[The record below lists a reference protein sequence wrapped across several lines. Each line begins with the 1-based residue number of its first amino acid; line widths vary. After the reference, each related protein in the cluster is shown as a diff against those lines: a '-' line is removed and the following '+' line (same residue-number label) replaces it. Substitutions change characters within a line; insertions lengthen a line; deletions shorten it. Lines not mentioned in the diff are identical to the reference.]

1 MTQTVQLKRSATAG
15 AIPSTSD
22 LSLGEL
28 ALNTYDGKAYIKKSV
43 GGTESIVEVGADT
56 STDITAMK
64 HYLYN
69 CSANQTSFSG
79 TDTNGDSL
87 SYTTG
92 QIAVFLNGVFLD
104 PDDYTSTNG
113 STIVLDDGTK
123 SSDYLEV
130 VAWTAGA
137 TSGLIT
143 GISNY
148 EFTATAGQTVLTGSD
163 ENSVTLSYTPG
174 KVLVFLNG
182 VLMDNRS
189 GADYVETSATTITFN
204 AGLQVNDTVII
215 KSYTGSAPFTRF
227 QYDVT
232 AATTTQVS
240 GTDANSRTLSIIP
253 KYTEVFV
260 NGVLVKKG
268 QWSSG
273 SGTQINFEEAL
284 TDPNYVIDVIDYGF
298 VTPEV
303 NLFLDTVPFLGG
315 NLDTNGKEIISS
327 GTDSVV
333 LKPSTY
339 VDVQD
344 GPVHLEV
351 LASDPSGVT
360 NRASLYSKDV
370 SGSAELFARDEAGNV
385 TQISPHNN
393 QGEWIYYSEN
403 VKTGKRFKVNMEKMI
418 RKLEQITG
426 QNFIEID
433 DLHK

>member
-28 ALNTYDGKAYIKKSV
+28 AINTYDGKAYIKKSV
-43 GGTESIVEVGADT
+43 GGTETIVEVGAD
-56 STDITAMK
+56 SSEITAMA
-64 HYLYN
+64 HYLFN
-69 CSANQTSFSG
+69 ASANQTTFSG
-79 TDTNGDSL
+79 TDANGDSL
-87 SYTTG
+87 SYTSG

-104 PDDYTSTNG
+104 PDDYTATNG
-113 STIVLDDGTK
+113 TSVVLADGAK
-123 SSDYLEV
+123 SSDYLEIV
-130 VAWTAGA
+130 SWTSGV

-148 EFTATAGQTVLTGSD
+148 EFTATANQTVLSGAD
-163 ENSVTLSYTPG
+163 ENGVTLSYTPG

-189 GADYVETSATTITFN
+189 GTDYTETNASTITFSS
-204 AGLQVNDTVII
+204 GLQVNDTVIV
-215 KSYTGSAPFTRF
+215 KSYSGSAPFTRF
-227 QYDVT
+227 QFDIT
-232 AATTTQVS
+232 ASSTSQIS
-240 GTDANSRTLSIIP
+240 GTDANGVSLSVIP

-268 QWSSG
+268 QWNSG
-273 SGTQINFEEAL
+273 SGTTINFEEAL

-315 NLDTNGKEIISS
+315 NLDTNGKDIISS
-327 GTDSVV
+327 GTDAVT

-344 GPVHLEV
+344 GPVHMEV
-351 LASDPSGVT
+351 LSSDPSGVT
-360 NRASLYSKDV
+360 NRASIYAKDV
-370 SGSAELFARDEAGNV
+370 SSSAELFVRDEAGNV
-385 TQISPHNN
+385 TQISPHNTE
-393 QGEWIYYSEN
+393 GEWIYYSEN

-418 RKLEQITG
+418 RRLEQITG
-426 QNFIEID
+426 EDFIEID
-433 DLHK
+433 D

>member
-15 AIPSTSD
+15 SIPSTSD
-22 LSLGEL
+22 LELGEL
-28 ALNTYDGKAYIKKSV
+28 AINTYDGKAYIKKSV
-43 GGTESIVEVGADT
+43 GGTQSVVEVGAEVSSDMT
-56 STDITAMK
+56 NMV
-64 HYLYN
+64 HYVFN
-69 CSANQTSFSG
+69 ASANQTTFSG
-79 TDTNGDSL
+79 NDVNGESL
-87 SYTTG
+87 GYTAG
-92 QIAVFLNGVFLD
+92 LIAVFLNGVFLD
-104 PDDYTSTNG
+104 PDDYTASNG
-113 STIVLDDGTK
+113 TSVVLDDGAK
-123 SSDYLEV
+123 SSDYLEI
-130 VAWTAGA
+130 VAWKATA
-137 TSGLIT
+137 TSGLFT
-143 GISNY
+143 GLSTF
-148 EFTATAGQTVLTGSD
+148 EFTATANQTVLNGAD
-163 ENSVTLSYTPG
+163 ENSNTLSYTVG

-189 GADYVETSATTITFN
+189 GTDYTETSATTITFSS
-204 AGLQVNDTVII
+204 GLQVNDTVIV
-215 KSYTGSAPFTRF
+215 KAYAGSKPFTRY
-227 QYDVT
+227 QYDIT
-232 AATTTQVS
+232 AASTSSIS
-240 GTDANSRTLSIIP
+240 GNDANNLPLSVIP

-303 NLFLDTVPFLGG
+303 NLFLDQVPFLGG

>member
-22 LSLGEL
+22 LALGEL

-56 STDITAMK
+56 STDITDMK
-64 HYLYN
+64 HFLYN
-69 CSANQTSFSG
+69 PSANQTSFSG
-79 TDTNGDSL
+79 VDVNGSSL
-87 SYTTG
+87 SYTSG

-104 PDDYTSTNG
+104 PDDYTATNG
-113 STIVLDDGTK
+113 SAVVLDDGAK
-123 SSDYLEV
+123 SSDYLEIIT
-130 VAWTAGA
+130 WTAGV

-148 EFTATAGQTVLTGSD
+148 EFTATANQTVLSGAD
-163 ENSVTLSYTPG
+163 ENGITLSYTPG

-189 GADYVETSATTITFN
+189 GTDYTETNASTITFSS
-204 AGLQVNDTVII
+204 GLQVNDTVIV

-227 QYDVT
+227 QYDIT
-232 AATTTQVS
+232 ASSTSSIS
-240 GTDANSRTLSIIP
+240 GTDANSRTLSVIP

-284 TDPNYVIDVIDYGF
+284 TDPNYVVDIIDYGF

-315 NLDTNGKEIISS
+315 NLDTNGKDIISS
-327 GTDSVV
+327 GTDAVV

-339 VDVQD
+339 VDIQD
-344 GPVHLEV
+344 GPVHVKILS
-351 LASDPSGVT
+351 SDPSGLT
-360 NRASLYSKDV
+360 DRASLYSKDV
-370 SGSAELFARDEAGNV
+370 SGSAELFVRDEAGNV
-385 TQISPHNN
+385 TQISPHNT

-426 QNFIEID
+426 EDFIEID
-433 DLHK
+433 D

>member
-28 ALNTYDGKAYIKKSV
+28 AINTYDGKAYIKKSV
-43 GGTESIVEVGADT
+43 GGTETIVEVGAD
-56 STDITAMK
+56 SSEITAMA
-64 HYLYN
+64 HYLFN
-69 CSANQTSFSG
+69 ASANQTTFSG
-79 TDTNGDSL
+79 TDANGDSL
-87 SYTTG
+87 SYTSG

-104 PDDYTSTNG
+104 PDDYTATNG
-113 STIVLDDGTK
+113 TSVVLDDGAK
-123 SSDYLEV
+123 SSDYLEIV
-130 VAWTAGA
+130 SWTSGV

-148 EFTATAGQTVLTGSD
+148 EFTATANQTVLSGAD
-163 ENSVTLSYTPG
+163 ENGVTLSYTPG

-189 GADYVETSATTITFN
+189 GTDYTETNASTITFSS
-204 AGLQVNDTVII
+204 GLQVNDTVIV
-215 KSYTGSAPFTRF
+215 KSYSGSAPFTRF
-227 QYDVT
+227 QFDIT
-232 AATTTQVS
+232 ASSTSQIS
-240 GTDANSRTLSIIP
+240 GNDANGVALSVIP

-268 QWSSG
+268 QWNSG
-273 SGTQINFEEAL
+273 SGTTINFEEAL

-315 NLDTNGKEIISS
+315 NLDTNGKDIISS
-327 GTDSVV
+327 GTDAVT

-344 GPVHLEV
+344 GPVHMEV
-351 LASDPSGVT
+351 LSSDPSGVT
-360 NRASLYSKDV
+360 NRASIYAKDV
-370 SGSAELFARDEAGNV
+370 SSSAELFVRDEAGNV
-385 TQISPHNN
+385 TQISPHNTE
-393 QGEWIYYSEN
+393 GEWIYYSEN

-418 RKLEQITG
+418 RRLEQITG
-426 QNFIEID
+426 EDFIEID
-433 DLHK
+433 D

>member
-79 TDTNGDSL
+79 TDANGDSL

-130 VAWTAGA
+130 VAWTAGV

-189 GADYVETSATTITFN
+189 GADYVETSATTITF
-204 AGLQVNDTVII
+204 I
-215 KSYTGSAPFTRF
+215 
-227 QYDVT
+227 
-232 AATTTQVS
+232 
-240 GTDANSRTLSIIP
+240 TLS
-253 KYTEVFV
+253 
-260 NGVLVKKG
+260 
-268 QWSSG
+268 
-273 SGTQINFEEAL
+273 
-284 TDPNYVIDVIDYGF
+284 
-298 VTPEV
+298 
-303 NLFLDTVPFLGG
+303 
-315 NLDTNGKEIISS
+315 DTN
-327 GTDSVV
+327 
-333 LKPSTY
+333 
-339 VDVQD
+339 
-344 GPVHLEV
+344 
-351 LASDPSGVT
+351 
-360 NRASLYSKDV
+360 R
-370 SGSAELFARDEAGNV
+370 R
-385 TQISPHNN
+385 
-393 QGEWIYYSEN
+393 
-403 VKTGKRFKVNMEKMI
+403 
-418 RKLEQITG
+418 
-426 QNFIEID
+426 
-433 DLHK
+433 

>member
-28 ALNTYDGKAYIKKSV
+28 AINTYDGKAYIKKSV
-43 GGTESIVEVGADT
+43 GGTETIVEVGAD
-56 STDITAMK
+56 SSEITAMA
-64 HYLYN
+64 HYLFN
-69 CSANQTSFSG
+69 ASANQTTFSG
-79 TDTNGDSL
+79 TDVNGDSL
-87 SYTTG
+87 SYTSG

-104 PDDYTSTNG
+104 PDDYTATNG
-113 STIVLDDGTK
+113 TSVVLDDGAK
-123 SSDYLEV
+123 SSDYLEIV
-130 VAWTAGA
+130 SWTSGV

-148 EFTATAGQTVLTGSD
+148 EFTATANQTVLSGAD
-163 ENSVTLSYTPG
+163 ENGVTLSYTPG

-189 GADYVETSATTITFN
+189 GTDYTETNASTITFSS
-204 AGLQVNDTVII
+204 GLQVNDTVIV
-215 KSYTGSAPFTRF
+215 KSYSGSAPFTRF
-227 QYDVT
+227 QFDIT
-232 AATTTQVS
+232 ASSTSQIS
-240 GTDANSRTLSIIP
+240 GNDANGVALSVIP

-268 QWSSG
+268 QWNSG
-273 SGTQINFEEAL
+273 SGTTINFEEAL

-315 NLDTNGKEIISS
+315 NLDTNGKDIISS
-327 GTDSVV
+327 GTDAVT

-344 GPVHLEV
+344 GPVHMEV
-351 LASDPSGVT
+351 LSSDPSGVT
-360 NRASLYSKDV
+360 NRASIYAKDV
-370 SGSAELFARDEAGNV
+370 SSSAELFVRDEAGNV
-385 TQISPHNN
+385 TQISPHNTE
-393 QGEWIYYSEN
+393 GEWIYYLSL
-403 VKTGKRFKVNMEKMI
+403 I
-418 RKLEQITG
+418 HI
-426 QNFIEID
+426 
-433 DLHK
+433 

>member
-28 ALNTYDGKAYIKKSV
+28 AINTYDGKAYIKKSV
-43 GGTESIVEVGADT
+43 GGTETIVEVGAD
-56 STDITAMK
+56 SSEITAMA
-64 HYLYN
+64 HYLFN
-69 CSANQTSFSG
+69 ASANQTTFSG
-79 TDTNGDSL
+79 TDANGDSL
-87 SYTTG
+87 SYTSG

-104 PDDYTSTNG
+104 PDDYTATNG
-113 STIVLDDGTK
+113 STVVLDDGAK
-123 SSDYLEV
+123 SSDYLEI
-130 VAWTAGA
+130 VAWTAGV

-148 EFTATAGQTVLTGSD
+148 EFTATANQTVLSGAD
-163 ENSVTLSYTPG
+163 ENGVTLSYTPG

-189 GADYVETSATTITFN
+189 GTDYTETNASTITFSS
-204 AGLQVNDTVII
+204 GLQVNDTVIV

-227 QYDVT
+227 QFDIT
-232 AATTTQVS
+232 ASSTSQIS
-240 GTDANSRTLSIIP
+240 GNDANGVALSVIP

-268 QWSSG
+268 QWNSG
-273 SGTQINFEEAL
+273 SGTTINFEEAL

-315 NLDTNGKEIISS
+315 NLDTNGKNIISS
-327 GTDSVV
+327 GTDAVT

-344 GPVHLEV
+344 GPMHMEV
-351 LASDPSGVT
+351 LSSDPSGVT
-360 NRASLYSKDV
+360 NRASIYAKDV
-370 SGSAELFARDEAGNV
+370 SSSAELFVRDEAGNV
-385 TQISPHNN
+385 TQISPHNTE
-393 QGEWIYYSEN
+393 GEWIYYSEN
-403 VKTGKRFKVNMEKMI
+403 SITGKRFKVNMEKMI
-418 RKLEQITG
+418 RRLEEITG
-426 QNFIEID
+426 EDFIEID
-433 DLHK
+433 D

>member
-28 ALNTYDGKAYIKKSV
+28 AINTYDGKAYIKKSV
-43 GGTESIVEVGADT
+43 GGTETIVEVGAD
-56 STDITAMK
+56 SAEITAMA

-69 CSANQTSFSG
+69 ASANQTTFSG
-79 TDTNGDSL
+79 TDANGDSL
-87 SYTTG
+87 SYTSG

-104 PDDYTSTNG
+104 PDDYTATNG
-113 STIVLDDGTK
+113 TSVVLDDGAK
-123 SSDYLEV
+123 SSDYLEIV
-130 VAWTAGA
+130 SWTSGV

-148 EFTATAGQTVLTGSD
+148 EFTATANQTVLSGAD
-163 ENSVTLSYTPG
+163 ENGVTLSYTPG

-189 GADYVETSATTITFN
+189 GTDYTETNSSTITFSS
-204 AGLQVNDTVII
+204 GLQVSDTVIV

-227 QYDVT
+227 QYDIT
-232 AATTTQVS
+232 ASSTTQIS
-240 GTDANSRTLSIIP
+240 GSDANGVSLSVIP

-268 QWSSG
+268 QWNSG

-315 NLDTNGKEIISS
+315 NLDTNGKDIISS
-327 GTDSVV
+327 GTDSVT

-344 GPVHLEV
+344 GPVHMEV
-351 LASDPSGVT
+351 LSSDPSGVA
-360 NRASLYSKDV
+360 NRASIYAKDV
-370 SGSAELFARDEAGNV
+370 SSSAELFVRDEAGNV
-385 TQISPHNN
+385 TQISPHNTE
-393 QGEWIYYSEN
+393 GEWIYYSEN
-403 VKTGKRFKVNMEKMI
+403 SITGKRFKVNMEKMI
-418 RKLEQITG
+418 RRLEEITG
-426 QNFIEID
+426 EDFIEID
-433 DLHK
+433 D

>member
-28 ALNTYDGKAYIKKSV
+28 AINTYDGKAYIKKNV
-43 GGTESIVEVGADT
+43 GGTESIVEVGADS
-56 STDITAMK
+56 STDITDMK

-69 CSANQTSFSG
+69 ASANQTTFSG
-79 TDTNGDSL
+79 IDANGSSL
-87 SYTTG
+87 GYTAG

-104 PDDYTSTNG
+104 PDDYTATNG
-113 STIVLDDGTK
+113 STIVLDDGAK
-123 SSDYLEV
+123 SSDYLEIIS
-130 VAWTAGA
+130 WSAGV

-148 EFTATAGQTVLTGSD
+148 EFTATANQTVLSGAD
-163 ENSVTLSYTPG
+163 ENGVTLSYTPG

-189 GADYVETSATTITFN
+189 GTDYTETNASTITFSS
-204 AGLQVNDTVII
+204 GLQVNDTVIV
-215 KSYTGSAPFTRF
+215 KSYSGSAPFTRF
-227 QYDVT
+227 QFDIT
-232 AATTTQVS
+232 ASSTTNIS
-240 GTDANSRTLSIIP
+240 GNDANGVALSVIP

-273 SGTQINFEEAL
+273 SGTQINFEDAL
-284 TDPNYVIDVIDYGF
+284 TDPNYVIDIIDYGYP
-298 VTPEV
+298 TPEV

-344 GPVHLEV
+344 GPVHMEV

-360 NRASLYSKDV
+360 NRASLYAKDV

-385 TQISPHNN
+385 TQISPHNMT
-393 QGEWIYYSEN
+393 GEWIYYSEN
-403 VKTGKRFKVNMEKMI
+403 VKTGKRFLVNMEKMI
-418 RKLEQITG
+418 RKLEEITG
-426 QNFIEID
+426 ERFIEID
-433 DLHK
+433 E